1 MVPGAQP
8 RDVAQVAF
16 TVDADTQLRRTA
28 GLRAKVASAVLG
40 ILETA
45 LELRRLGSGNVQMTR
60 PLVGSHA
67 VMYSLDLEQGSATIW
82 RAEPLQASAA

>member
-1 MVPGAQP
+1 
-8 RDVAQVAF
+8 
-16 TVDADTQLRRTA
+16 
-28 GLRAKVASAVLG
+28 
-40 ILETA
+40 
-45 LELRRLGSGNVQMTR
+45 VQMTR